1 MSISLIH
8 AVNTALH
15 EAGLLRK
22 RIDAEW
28 DHISQMAVNAWHTKV
43 EQPTTAINAPTALNQ
58 LPTDLAEKVQA
69 IMNRT
74 AADAGDVASVE
85 VAADANESGV
95 DKDDDV
101 ENTLGEPA
109 VQAEPEAETDT
120 TTELLS
126 GANGER
132 LSASIEEFKN
142 GETVERG
149 LIDPAKTE
157 DGGEQSSEQ
166 SSEVSQDAPVEGA
179 DKQEKSEDESASGDK
194 EEAADE
200 EAK

>member
-69 IMNRT
+69 ILNRT

-95 DKDDDV
+95 EKDDDV

-109 VQAEPEAETDT
+109 VQAEPEQSQAEQSQDQSGEPVKTE
-120 TTELLS
+120 TTETTEPEVK
-126 GANGER
+126 A
-132 LSASIEEFKN
+132 
-142 GETVERG
+142 
-149 LIDPAKTE
+149 E

-179 DKQEKSEDESASGDK
+179 DTQEKSEDESASGDK

-200 EAK
+200 ETK